1 MTTQYSRLKTIEI
14 KKKKL
19 KAIKKMDV
27 ISKTSK
33 IKRNKNKIEIKNIKF
48 INETGHYLQQQKIKC
63 YKH

>member
-1 MTTQYSRLKTIEI
+1 
-14 KKKKL
+14 
-19 KAIKKMDV
+19 MDV